1 MLTLWFR
8 NYTSNEAVRKARG
21 RPKGV
26 CNSIIVVPQM
36 QYKSPMKLRSM
47 NKSGCLS
54 RLSALSISRD
64 LVPEIPMTEDAEG

>member
-1 MLTLWFR
+1 
-8 NYTSNEAVRKARG
+8 
-21 RPKGV
+21 
-26 CNSIIVVPQM
+26 
-36 QYKSPMKLRSM
+36 M